1 MQTNRPIFWYQG
13 LFLQPQHF
21 QLADLHARSH
31 VQPLMES
38 GLPYFWGAGQLDL
51 SAGGL
56 ANGVISVNSVSLVFR
71 DGTFVDV
78 PGNGVI
84 KPRSF
89 AEAWTET
96 DRPFRCY
103 VGLKRLSEVEPNVT
117 VVADF
122 DQVGGV
128 KTRLAASSEPEEIR
142 DIYGDGPPA
151 QFKSLRYVLRIFFES
166 ELEHLDDYEV
176 MPFAE
181 LEREGD
187 TVRLSERFAPPCYTL
202 SGGPMILRMLRD
214 IRDEITGRARQ
225 LEGYKSPR
233 EIQKAEFDASYML
246 YLLALRSLNRYVP
259 QLVHLAETP
268 QVHPWVAYGLL
279 RQLVGELSSFS
290 ERVNM
295 LGEGEGRAGLPAYDH
310 TDLGRCFTAVQQLLR
325 LLLNELTIGPEL
337 LVRLE
342 YRESDRYYAADVPRE
357 FFSSRNRFY
366 LVLRSERA
374 GEPGLVEN
382 FLREA
387 KIGASAY
394 VPQLIA
400 RALPGIEL
408 IHLKEPPQGLPRR
421 ANSVYFRCEQFG
433 EQWEYVES
441 KGDIAL
447 HWGAAPADLRAELVV
462 VKR

>member
-31 VQPLMES
+31 VQPLMQS
-38 GLPYFWGAGQLDL
+38 GLPHFWGAGQLDI
-51 SAGGL
+51 STGGL
-56 ANGVISVNSVSLVFR
+56 ANGMISVNTVSLVFR
-71 DGTFVDV
+71 DGTFIDA

-96 DRPFRCY
+96 DKPFRCY
-103 VGLKRLSEVEPNVT
+103 VGVKRLSEVEPNVS

-122 DQVGGV
+122 DAVAGV

-166 ELEHLDDYEV
+166 ELEHLDDYDI
-176 MPFAE
+176 MPLAE

-187 TVRLSERFAPPCYTL
+187 TVRLSEKFAPPCYALTGAPVL
-202 SGGPMILRMLRD
+202 LRMLRD

-225 LEGYKSPR
+225 LEGFKSPR
-233 EIQKAEFDASYML
+233 EVQKAEFDASYML
-246 YLLALRSLNRYVP
+246 YLLALRSLNRFVP

-268 QVHPWVAYGLL
+268 QVHPWVAYGAL
-279 RQLVGELSSFS
+279 RQLAGELSSFT

-295 LGEGEGRAGLPAYDH
+295 LGEGDNIAAVPAYDH
-310 TDLGRCFTAVQQLLR
+310 ADLGRCFTAVQQLLR

-337 LVRLE
+337 VVRLE
-342 YRESDRYYAADVPRE
+342 YREAEALYAADIPRD
-357 FFSSRNRFY
+357 FFSSRNRYYF
-366 LVLRSERA
+366 VLRTDA
-374 GEPGLVEN
+374 AAEPGIVDS
-382 FLREA
+382 FLQEA

-408 IHLKEPPQGLPRR
+408 IQLKEPPQGLPRR
-421 ANSVYFRCEQFG
+421 ANSLYFRCEQFS
-433 EQWEYVES
+433 EQWEAIES
-441 KGDIAL
+441 KGDIAM
-447 HWGAAPADLRAELVV
+447 HWGGAPSDLRAELVV

>member
-13 LFLQPQHF
+13 LFLQPQHL

-31 VQPLMES
+31 LQPLMES
-38 GLPYFWGAGQLDL
+38 GLPYFWGAGRLDL
-51 SAGGL
+51 SDGGL

-96 DRPFRCY
+96 DRPFRCHI
-103 VGLKRLSEVEPNVT
+103 GLKRLSEVEPNVS

-128 KTRLAASSEPEEIR
+128 KTRLAASSESEEIR

-166 ELEHLDDYEV
+166 ELEHLDDYEL
-176 MPFAE
+176 MPLAE

-187 TVRLSERFAPPCYTL
+187 TVRLSERFSPPCYTL
-202 SGGPMILRMLRD
+202 SGGPVILRMLRD

-233 EIQKAEFDASYML
+233 ELQKTEFDASYML

-259 QLVHLAETP
+259 QLVHLTETP
-268 QVHPWVAYGLL
+268 QVHPWQAYGLL

-295 LGEGEGRAGLPAYDH
+295 LGEGEGKAAVPAYDH
-310 TDLGRCFTAVQQLLR
+310 TDLGRCFSAVRQLLR

-342 YRESDRYYAADVPRE
+342 HREADGYYAADIPRD
-357 FFSSRNRFY
+357 FFSSRNRYYF
-366 LVLRSERA
+366 VLRSDSA
-374 GEPGLVEN
+374 GEPALVDE
-382 FLREA
+382 FLHES

-433 EQWEYVES
+433 DQWEHVES
-441 KGDIAL
+441 KGDIAM
-447 HWGAAPADLRAELVV
+447 HWGAAPADLRAEVV
-462 VKR
+462 VGKR